1 VPGLGLLR
9 ASSEVRMYVGLYV
22 AANRANEQFRDQFA
36 EDDHHHRDGAG
47 FFAWLSIVLK
57 RLFLPA
63 GKR

>member
-1 VPGLGLLR
+1 
-9 ASSEVRMYVGLYV
+9 MYVGLYV
-22 AANRANEQFRDQFA
+22 AANRDRDQFA

>member
-1 VPGLGLLR
+1 
-9 ASSEVRMYVGLYV
+9 MYVGLYV

-57 RLFLPA
+57 RLFPPA